1 MSNILDSFILRTS
14 CYDSI
19 KNLKDEQLGKLFR
32 TIFEFAKAGEKE
44 TELDNFTEMVYSFIS
59 NQIKDDTEERENR
72 RKRYREMGQK
82 SGEARRGKNAQMNN
96 TQPSSNQV
104 QTKFEPSSNQVQTQ
118 FEPSSNQVQTK
129 FKPSSNTVRTQFKP
143 SSNTVQTEPL
153 TRALED
159 YININNNNID
169 FSNEKSVYDSL
180 SRARVREQFDIW
192 WNLYDKK
199 VGKEKTLKKWLSLK
213 DEDRQKCI
221 DVAPRYVEAKPD
233 KRYRKDP
240 LTYLNNAGWND
251 EIIDDNKNINE
262 NSYDRLES
270 RRGSPAPGWT
280 DEEYEQ
286 GNTWEA
292 CQ

>member
-44 TELDNFTEMVYSFIS
+44 TELDNFTEMVYGFIS

-104 QTKFEPSSNQVQTQ
+104 RTKFEPSSNQVQTK
-118 FEPSSNQVQTK
+118 FEPSSNQ
-129 FKPSSNTVRTQFKP
+129 
-143 SSNTVQTEPL
+143 VQTEPL

-159 YININNNNID
+159 YININNNNNID

-199 VGKEKTLKKWLSLK
+199 VGKEKTFKKWLSLK

>member
-1 MSNILDSFILRTS
+1 MSNMLDSFILRTS
-14 CYDSI
+14 CYDGI

-32 TIFEFAKAGEKE
+32 AIFEFAKTGEKE
-44 TELDNFTEMVYSFIS
+44 TELDDFDEMVYGFIS
-59 NQIKDDTEERENR
+59 NQIKDDTEERENK

-82 SGEARRGKNAQMNN
+82 SAESRRAKKEQMSNN
-96 TQPSSNQV
+96 QPSSNAVPTTLQ
-104 QTKFEPSSNQVQTQ
+104 
-118 FEPSSNQVQTK
+118 
-129 FKPSSNTVRTQFKP
+129 PSSNTVPTTLQP
-143 SSNTVQTEPL
+143 SSNTVPTTPL
-153 TRALED
+153 ARTLED
-159 YININNNNID
+159 YNYINNNNNNNND

-180 SRARVREQFDIW
+180 SRARVKEQFDMW

-199 VGKEKTLKKWLSLK
+199 VGKKEKVLKKWISLK

-240 LTYLNNAGWND
+240 LTYLNNDGWND

-262 NSYDRLES
+262 NGYDRLES